1 MSIDDRVNN
10 LVNWIYELTDYR
22 EPRIAV
28 LFLRL
33 VSMSLVV
40 VFFLSF
46 NSRIDGSAL
55 ADWYVVGMPWYAFL
69 IVVLLSGVMLE
80 LVALGVKLTDA
91 GVITYR
97 KKWK

>member
-1 MSIDDRVNN
+1 MSLGDRLNN
-10 LVNWIYELTDYR
+10 LINRIYEMTDYG
-22 EPRIAV
+22 EPRITV
-28 LFLRL
+28 LILRL

-40 VFFLSF
+40 VFYISF
-46 NSRIDGSAL
+46 KMRIDGSAL

-69 IVVLLSGVMLE
+69 IVLLLTVVIKELLSLE
-80 LVALGVKLTDA
+80 VKLTDA

>member
-1 MSIDDRVNN
+1 MSLGDRLSN
-10 LVNWIYELTDYR
+10 LVNRIYEMTDYG
-22 EPRIAV
+22 ESRISV
-28 LFLRL
+28 LILRL
-33 VSMSLVV
+33 VFISLGV

-46 NSRIDGSAL
+46 ELRVDGSAL

-69 IVVLLSGVMLE
+69 IVFLLAALILE